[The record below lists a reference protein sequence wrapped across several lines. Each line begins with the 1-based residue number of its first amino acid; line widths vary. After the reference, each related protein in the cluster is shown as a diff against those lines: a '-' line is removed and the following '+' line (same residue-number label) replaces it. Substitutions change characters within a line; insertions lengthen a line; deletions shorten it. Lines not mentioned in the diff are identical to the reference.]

1 MSISLPRFTRRETP
15 LLGRSHRARAIVF
28 TGLRREFRRPASIF
42 AIAVGT
48 LITTVTSI
56 FFVLFAPFLL
66 QGQPLDLT
74 FFYLPASNLSIL
86 FFVTLM
92 AAIVGSGLVADD
104 LRTMALTLYLS
115 RPITQADYLTAKA
128 AVLGPL
134 VAMIA
139 ILPLAITP
147 IVAALLGFFAWS
159 IALHALGLSL
169 VIGFVLTAFY
179 TSIALFLSSLT
190 SRKAYAAA
198 GIFAVTFGLTIP
210 AQLLASAINQPA
222 LLYLSPWE
230 DFLAVARGAFG
241 VGGGPIDWAP
251 ALIILLGETVFASLA
266 TYVRMRALEVITG

>member
-15 LLGRSHRARAIVF
+15 LLGRSHRTRAIVF
-28 TGLRREFRRPASIF
+28 AGLRREFRRPASIF

-48 LITTVTSI
+48 LITTVISI
-56 FFVLFAPFLL
+56 FF
-66 QGQPLDLT
+66 
-74 FFYLPASNLSIL
+74 
-86 FFVTLM
+86 FVPLM

>member
-15 LLGRSHRARAIVF
+15 LLGRSHRTRAIVF
-28 TGLRREFRRPASIF
+28 AGLRREFRRPASIF
-42 AIAVGT
+42 
-48 LITTVTSI
+48 
-56 FFVLFAPFLL
+56 
-66 QGQPLDLT
+66 
-74 FFYLPASNLSIL
+74 
-86 FFVTLM
+86 
-92 AAIVGSGLVADD
+92 
-104 LRTMALTLYLS
+104 
-115 RPITQADYLTAKA
+115 
-128 AVLGPL
+128 
-134 VAMIA
+134 A

>member
-15 LLGRSHRARAIVF
+15 LLGRSHRTRAIVF

-147 IVAALLGFFAWS
+147 IVAALLGLFAWTV
-159 IALHALGLSL
+159 ALSALGLSL
-169 VIGFVLTAFY
+169 VIGLVLTAFY
-179 TSIALFLSSLT
+179 SSIALFLSSLT

-230 DFLAVARGAFG
+230 NFLAVARAAFG
-241 VGGGPIDWAP
+241 VAGGPIDWSP
-251 ALIILLGETVFASLA
+251 ALGILLGETVFASLI
-266 TYVRMRALEVITG
+266 TYLRMRALEVIAG